1 MKYATRPAPPP
12 PNPHVGQQQQQQHFP
27 SKFPSVINSNK
38 PKPPRPP
45 PPRVNDPISKP
56 PVKEQSM
63 KLFSN
68 LFGASKKNSNKSN
81 EKLSTAQM
89 EVKLPPPR
97 LPMPAINTRH
107 HQPSSAT
114 PVSQV
119 TSDLQLINFDES
131 PPASPVGFI
140 KKSNTGGSDSVS
152 MDSFCSTNS
161 SPNNLG
167 FNSGTT
173 SQAESGFEDDF
184 SVSDFKVSS
193 RAASRSTTFSN
204 DPFECL
210 DEFSSAASTPAPGM
224 MSSGSGGLP
233 VRNNIR
239 GVKPAIQPKPIITSI
254 GNTNFYG
261 AAAQQ
266 PAFDDS
272 LSNGRNV
279 VKPPTVSMPTII
291 KPASLASNANRK
303 PSPTH
308 VPSLQIKKPIAPIQ
322 PAYQDLESTSD
333 ESYEEPPSPPM
344 PTIPAPVLVLDE
356 NNGLEDDEE
365 HDSYG
370 VALFDF
376 ESDVTEDL
384 NFRANEKIY
393 LIQQMNDEWMYGR
406 NKRGCEGIFP
416 ISYVDIKV
424 PLKSVQSDS
433 GTGSRSESVSP
444 ASGSHRV
451 RVLYT
456 FNAETD
462 EDLTIKENDF
472 VNVLY
477 EINSEW
483 LYGSNSDGD
492 YGQFPSNF
500 IEFIPQNLPL
510 MPK

>member
-12 PNPHVGQQQQQQHFP
+12 PSSGVMHQHQQPQQFP
-27 SKFPSVINSNK
+27 PVLNSNTIK

-45 PPRVNDPISKP
+45 PPKQSNDTINNKT
-56 PVKEQSM
+56 QSM

-68 LFGASKKNSNKSN
+68 LFGASKKNNINKSN
-81 EKLSTAQM
+81 EKLSQM

-97 LPMPAINTRH
+97 LPMPPINNRH
-107 HQPSSAT
+107 HHNTTTVT

-119 TSDLQLINFDES
+119 TNDLQLINFDVS
-131 PPASPVGFI
+131 PPASPVSFI

-152 MDSFCSTNS
+152 MDSFCSSNS

-204 DPFECL
+204 DPFELL
-210 DEFSSAASTPAPGM
+210 DDFSSSASTP
-224 MSSGSGGLP
+224 STGLP
-233 VRNNIR
+233 RSNMHANIR
-239 GVKPAIQPKPIITSI
+239 NMKPTIQPKPVSI
-254 GNTNFYG
+254 GNTNFFTSNL
-261 AAAQQ
+261 
-266 PAFDDS
+266 PSAFDDS
-272 LSNGRNV
+272 SNSNKNV
-279 VKPPTVSMPTII
+279 TKVPAVSMPTII
-291 KPASLASNANRK
+291 KPASLTTNRK

-308 VPSLQIKKPIAPIQ
+308 VPSLQIIKPIQ

-356 NNGLEDDEE
+356 NNDNDDDDEE
-365 HDSYG
+365 KESYRI
-370 VALFDF
+370 ALYDF

-393 LIQQMNDEWMYGR
+393 LMQQMNDEWMYGR

-416 ISYVDIKV
+416 INYIDIKV
-424 PLKSVQSDS
+424 PLKNPQSDS
-433 GTGSRSESVSP
+433 GTASRSESVSP
-444 ASGSHRV
+444 SSHRV

-483 LYGSNSDGD
+483 LYGSNSNGE
-492 YGQFPSNF
+492 YGQFPANF
-500 IEFIPQNLPL
+500 IEFIPQHLPS